1 MNRAS
6 PSSLTQPTGTW
17 SFQCTLLL
25 TYSVVLANTYNFED
39 DEFVHPKLRAQLPD
53 FNHRAC
59 SRLSPSPAP
68 LPAPSRLLLS
78 FFEACACLSV
88 AAPASSG
95 RRGDREARDELDVIC
110 NIFILSRSSN
120 CAARGAVFKRVLNF
134 FLMRWNCTSSCD
146 LFPGSTALCYRILQ
160 AVRECA
166 SVHKSAGD
174 DVQLASLWVRIVQK
188 NSSLY
193 LLLERSG
200 CVSGSGLW
208 QSISD

>member
-1 MNRAS
+1 MPTNKSFGQKSPYVPSFSTPFMNRAS

-88 AAPASSG
+88 ACTCCIWERGSRGKG
-95 RRGDREARDELDVIC
+95 RARRHLQY
-110 NIFILSRSSN
+110 FILSRSCN

-134 FLMRWNCTSSCD
+134 FLMR
-146 LFPGSTALCYRILQ
+146 
-160 AVRECA
+160 
-166 SVHKSAGD
+166 
-174 DVQLASLWVRIVQK
+174 
-188 NSSLY
+188 
-193 LLLERSG
+193 
-200 CVSGSGLW
+200 
-208 QSISD
+208 